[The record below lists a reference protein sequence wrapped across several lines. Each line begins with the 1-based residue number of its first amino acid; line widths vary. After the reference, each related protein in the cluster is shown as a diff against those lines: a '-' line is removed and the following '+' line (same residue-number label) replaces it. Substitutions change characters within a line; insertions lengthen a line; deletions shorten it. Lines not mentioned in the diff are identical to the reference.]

1 MKKKLYR
8 SKDNKIIAGIVGWIA
23 EYFDIDPTIL
33 RLAWVALTFF
43 GMGAPVVVYII
54 GLIIIP
60 QRPGVDA
67 PTE

>member
-8 SKDNKIIAGIVGWIA
+8 SKDNKIIAGIVGGIA